1 MQPSNGQTGTIM
13 AKVRATF
20 GLRIVFSALIL
31 LLVAGAAAAREETA
45 PVPLGQIYLPVA
57 ARAER
62 LVVVPVGEG
71 FEYVTEITH
80 AGDQRLFVVEQ
91 AGLIK
96 ILHPDG
102 HISVFLD
109 IRQQVIS
116 GNAEYGMYG
125 LAFHPGYGDPA
136 SAGYG
141 FFYVT
146 YTKGIDDGETRDVD
160 LILSR
165 FRVSADP
172 DVADPESETLL
183 LIEPQ
188 RNINHKG
195 GSIDFDTRNHNL
207 YLSIGDDSQYLI
219 AQQSNS
225 FKGKIIRLDIDR
237 VPSDAGDDATR
248 TVTTEI
254 VAYGLRNPW
263 RIDVDETTDR
273 LFIGDVGSNAWE
285 EVNLLALS
293 GVDNF
298 GWPCRE
304 GPIQLPQFQND
315 ELCQGNFTT
324 AIHYYKNDDNIGTC
338 AVIGGRVYRP
348 EHNPA
353 DGRYVFGDLCTRDLF
368 TLAEVNDEWVPTHLG
383 QHPYGLF
390 TAISEGADGAL
401 YIGSFASS
409 EPIYRLYLP

>member
-1 MQPSNGQTGTIM
+1 MQPSNGQSGTIM

-20 GLRIVFSALIL
+20 GLRLVFSALIL
-31 LLVAGAAAAREETA
+31 LLVAGAATAREETA
-45 PVPLGQIYLPVA
+45 LVPLGQIYLPVA

-80 AGDQRLFVVEQ
+80 AGDDRLFVVERS
-91 AGLIK
+91 GVIR

-109 IRQQVIS
+109 IGQQV
-116 GNAEYGMYG
+116 NASTGEYGLFD

-195 GSIDFDTRNHNL
+195 GSIDFDTRNNRL
-207 YLSIGDDSQYLI
+207 YLGVGDDMQYLI
-219 AQQSNS
+219 AQQGNKI
-225 FKGKIIRLDIDR
+225 KGKIIRLDIDQ
-237 VPSDAGDDATR
+237 VPPDAGDDATGS
-248 TVTTEI
+248 VAKEI

-324 AIHYYKNDDNIGTC
+324 AIHYYKNDDNIGSC

-353 DGRYVFGDLCTRDLF
+353 DGRYIFGDLCTRDLF
-368 TLAEVNDEWVPTHLG
+368 TLTDVNGEWVPTYLG
-383 QHPYGLF
+383 KHPYYLF
-390 TAISEGADGAL
+390 TAIGEGADGAL
-401 YIGSFASS
+401 YIGSFAQS

>member
-1 MQPSNGQTGTIM
+1 MQLSNGQTGTIM

-20 GLRIVFSALIL
+20 GLRLVFSALIL
-31 LLVAGAAAAREETA
+31 LLVAGAAAAREEIA
-45 PVPLGQIYLPVA
+45 LVPLGQIYMPVA
-57 ARAER
+57 TRAER

-80 AGDQRLFVVEQ
+80 AGDHRLFVVERS
-91 AGLIK
+91 GVIS

-109 IRQQVIS
+109 IGQQV
-116 GNAEYGMYG
+116 NASTGEYGLFD
-125 LAFHPGYGDPA
+125 LAFHPGYRDPA

-146 YTKGIDDGETRDVD
+146 YTKGTDDGVTRDID

-188 RNINHKG
+188 QAINHKG
-195 GSIDFDTRNHNL
+195 GSIDFDTRNNRL
-207 YLSIGDDSQYLI
+207 YLGVGDDMQYLI
-219 AQQSNS
+219 AQQGNKI
-225 FKGKIIRLDIDR
+225 KGKIIRLDIDR
-237 VPSDAGDDATR
+237 VPPDAGADATGS
-248 TVTTEI
+248 VAKEI

-285 EVNLLALS
+285 EINLLALS

-353 DGRYVFGDLCTRDLF
+353 DGRYIFGDLCTRDLF
-368 TLAEVNDEWVPTHLG
+368 TLTEVNGEWVPTHLG

-390 TAISEGADGAL
+390 AAIGEGADGAL
-401 YIGSFASS
+401 YIGSFAQS

>member
-1 MQPSNGQTGTIM
+1 M

-20 GLRIVFSALIL
+20 GLRLVFSALIL
-31 LLVAGAAAAREETA
+31 LLVAGAATAREETA
-45 PVPLGQIYLPVA
+45 LVPLGQIYLPVA

-80 AGDQRLFVVEQ
+80 AGDDRLFVVERS
-91 AGLIK
+91 GVIR

-109 IRQQVIS
+109 IGQQV
-116 GNAEYGMYG
+116 NASTGEYGLFD

-195 GSIDFDTRNHNL
+195 GSIDFDTRNNRL
-207 YLSIGDDSQYLI
+207 YLGVGDDMQYLI
-219 AQQSNS
+219 AQQGNKI
-225 FKGKIIRLDIDR
+225 KGKIIRLDIDQ
-237 VPSDAGDDATR
+237 VPPDAGDDATGS
-248 TVTTEI
+248 VAKEI

-324 AIHYYKNDDNIGTC
+324 AIHYYKNDDNIGSC

-368 TLAEVNDEWVPTHLG
+368 TLAEVNGEWVPTYLG
-383 QHPYGLF
+383 KHPYYLF
-390 TAISEGADGAL
+390 TAIGEGADGAL
-401 YIGSFASS
+401 YIGSFAQS